1 MGLKQWLFSNMLTR
15 NMLTDLWERPKSANK
30 QAKFIPYFQ
39 YIIGKYDSDEYLYF
53 PKEPYAEQ
61 YKNEVFNKLL
71 EYTGYDLINY
81 LEFHYTRYPNKQDFL
96 RFLEYELS
104 ERLMSRRISQE
115 RQRKNQSALNWVIER
130 KQEIQQA
137 HEKQIRA
144 EIEQGVQNIIHNG
157 ASANPQEMD
166 KLIQD
171 LSEKLNSHVET
182 ITAETEKGVQSL
194 TGIITRGNIQLNNR
208 VHEDKLIQL
217 LILLQEVKAPPQQ
230 SKTEQLFKKF
240 PASDIAAILYL
251 HFEAFNDNKL
261 PTVQRKVTEQ
271 SDRIKPNQAQIKKLT
286 EALQEFFY
294 Q

>member
-1 MGLKQWLFSNMLTR
+1 
-15 NMLTDLWERPKSANK
+15 MLTDLWKRPSRKRTEFVS
-30 QAKFIPYFQ
+30 YFQ
-39 YIIGKYDSDEYLYF
+39 YIIGKYESDEYLYF

-81 LEFHYTRYPNKQDFL
+81 LEFHYSRYPNKHDFL
-96 RFLEYELS
+96 RFLDYELS
-104 ERLMSRRISQE
+104 ERLKNGRISEE
-115 RQRKNQSALNWVIER
+115 RQRKHQSAFSWVTER
-130 KQEIQQA
+130 KQEMQQA
-137 HEKQIRA
+137 QEKLIRA
-144 EIEQGVQNIIHNG
+144 EITQGVQTIIENG
-157 ASANPQEMD
+157 PTSTPQEINA
-166 KLIQD
+166 LIQN
-171 LSEKLNSHVET
+171 LTEKLNTHVEA

-208 VHEDKLIQL
+208 VHEEKLIQL
-217 LILLQEVKAPPQQ
+217 LILIREIKAPPQQ
-230 SKTEQLFKKF
+230 SKTEQFFKKF

-261 PTVQRKVTEQ
+261 TTVRRKVTEQ
-271 SDRIKPNQAQIKKLT
+271 TDRIRPNQAQVKKLT

>member
-15 NMLTDLWERPKSANK
+15 NMLTDLWERPSKK
-30 QAKFIPYFQ
+30 QTKFVPYFQ

-104 ERLMSRRISQE
+104 ERLTSRRISQE
-115 RQRKNQSALNWVIER
+115 RQRKNQSAFNWVLER
-130 KQEIQQA
+130 KREIQKAQ
-137 HEKQIRA
+137 EKQIKA
-144 EIEQGVQNIIHNG
+144 EITQGVQTIIQNG
-157 ASANPQEMD
+157 PTSTPQELD
-166 KLIQD
+166 TLIQNLTNK
-171 LSEKLNSHVET
+171 LSNHLET
-182 ITAETEKGVQSL
+182 ITAETEKGVQNL

-208 VHEDKLIQL
+208 VHEDKLVQL
-217 LILLQEVKAPPQQ
+217 LILLQEVMAPPQQ

-240 PASDIAAILYL
+240 PASDIAAILHL
-251 HFEAFNDNKL
+251 HFEAFNDKKL
-261 PTVQRKVTEQ
+261 TTIQRKVTEQ
-271 SDRIKPNQAQIKKLT
+271 TERIRPNQAQIKKLT
-286 EALQEFFY
+286 AALQEFFY